1 VYRSMCPAEGSPLHT
16 PWRQTT
22 SVIGSSSDPPR
33 SMRSWQ
39 ILTRSRHTDKKLDHL
54 VNWQWNPLGEIQLIQ
69 LEFIEDLAAR
79 I

>member
-1 VYRSMCPAEGSPLHT
+1 
-16 PWRQTT
+16 
-22 SVIGSSSDPPR
+22 
-33 SMRSWQ
+33 MRSWQ

-69 LEFIEDLAAR
+69 VEFIEDLAAR